1 MSSIALFRLPHA
13 QTCTLILQK
22 EGLPQTLDR
31 LTMLD
36 DCRGYVF
43 APFASSS
50 QNPILLLRPDVVE
63 TYSCDDV
70 TSKINLPGAHP
81 TGAPPNLPQGEA
93 SDSPPLGRGWGVGS
107 SGVGS
112 SERFHYHLDF
122 CNFHAQLCEG
132 TFRKIVLAR
141 STIIEKP
148 EPQSPIHLFQK
159 ACARY
164 PRMFISLVS
173 TPQGGTWLTASPE
186 ILLEERREDRGEMR
200 EDSRLFKTIA
210 LAGTA
215 DYSDDVRWSEKN
227 IREQRYVATYMMET
241 LEQFSNDIAEEGPCT
256 VRAANLAHLRSDFNF
271 RLDNTHHLG
280 SLLHALHPTPAV
292 CGLPKRDAF
301 NFILRNE
308 SMPRGYYSGFQGPL
322 DVDGM
327 THLYVSLR
335 CMSIH
340 GNRYRLYAGGGL
352 LSDSDE
358 ESEWNETEAKL
369 NTMRYVLE

>member
-13 QTCTLILQK
+13 QTCTLMFQK
-22 EGLPQTLDR
+22 EGQPQTLDR

-43 APFASSS
+43 APFAFSS
-50 QNPILLLRPDVVE
+50 QNPIILIRPDVVE
-63 TYSCDDV
+63 TCSCDDV
-70 TSKINLPGAHP
+70 AQTVSASAELSGFQFTYTDPGRFP
-81 TGAPPNLPQGEA
+81 
-93 SDSPPLGRGWGVGS
+93 SM
-107 SGVGS
+107 

-141 STIIEKP
+141 CSNIEKP
-148 EPQSPIHLFQK
+148 EPQSPFLLFQK

-186 ILLEERREDRGEMR
+186 ILLEKVTPQPSSPAENCF
-200 EDSRLFKTIA
+200 FKTIA
-210 LAGTA
+210 LAGTVE
-215 DYSDDVRWSEKN
+215 YSDDVRWSEKN

-241 LEQFSNDIAEEGPCT
+241 LEHFSNNIVEEGPYA
-256 VRAANLAHLRSDFNF
+256 VRAANLAHLRSDFTF
-271 RLDNTHHLG
+271 RFADTHHLG
-280 SLLHALHPTPAV
+280 SLLHALHPSPAV

-308 SMPRGYYSGFQGPL
+308 SVPRCYYSGFQGPL
-322 DVDGM
+322 DVDDM

-340 GNRYRLYAGGGL
+340 DNRYRLYAGGGL
-352 LSDSDE
+352 LGDSDE

>member
-1 MSSIALFRLPHA
+1 
-13 QTCTLILQK
+13 
-22 EGLPQTLDR
+22 
-31 LTMLD
+31 MLD

-70 TSKINLPGAHP
+70 AQALSVSDGLSDFQFTYSDPGRIP
-81 TGAPPNLPQGEA
+81 SMP
-93 SDSPPLGRGWGVGS
+93 
-107 SGVGS
+107 
-112 SERFHYHLDF
+112 ERFHYHLDF

-141 STIIEKP
+141 CSTIEKP
-148 EPQSPIHLFQK
+148 EMLSPFFLFQK
-159 ACARY
+159 ACASY

-186 ILLEERREDRGEMR
+186 ILLERVIPQPSSAD
-200 EDSRLFKTIA
+200 DSCFFKTIA

-215 DYSDDVRWSEKN
+215 DYSYDVRWSEKN

-292 CGLPKRDAF
+292 CGLPKHDAI

-308 SMPRGYYSGFQGPL
+308 SVPRGYYSGFQGPL
-322 DVDGM
+322 DVDGT